1 MWTMSV
7 TSVRI
12 SIGAVVAIAFDISC
26 VDAMMAS
33 CVEKEEEELLIEL
46 LMVDSMVDVVRNLV
60 DVVVRGIIERNK
72 NCLVVD
78 TSDNVCVVL
87 IADGMVVIGNLVV
100 LLKSNPLSM

>member
-1 MWTMSV
+1 
-7 TSVRI
+7 
-12 SIGAVVAIAFDISC
+12 
-26 VDAMMAS
+26 MA
-33 CVEKEEEELLIEL
+33 
-46 LMVDSMVDVVRNLV
+46 DSMVDVVRNLV

-78 TSDNVCVVL
+78 TSDNVCMVL